1 MSRNRDWVKEV
12 TPEIYNSMQASI
24 EAAYNNACSLLDDSE
39 LLLKN
44 KRYSRATALAILAEE
59 EFSKSY
65 ILLSCLGQS
74 RWDSNI
80 YKSLKTHST
89 KQGVS
94 EAARNHFNWSNEN
107 IRKTE
112 ELNKTSE
119 VKHEPM
125 LFPDEHKIK
134 ELKELANS
142 RFKKPINDHV
152 KQNSFYVSLDKN
164 ARIMSTPAIIT
175 ELNAKQYI
183 AEAKEFKSITET
195 LIRMNLQ

>member
-1 MSRNRDWVKEV
+1 MSKKGDWVKEV
-12 TPEIYNSMQASI
+12 TPELYNSMQASI

-44 KRYSRATALAILAEE
+44 KRYSRATALSILAEE

-65 ILLSCLGQS
+65 ILLSCLKQS

-89 KQGVS
+89 KQGIS
-94 EAARNHFNWSNEN
+94 EAARNHFNWTNEN

-119 VKHEPM
+119 VKLEPM
-125 LFPDEHKIK
+125 LFPDEDKTK

-164 ARIMSTPAIIT
+164 ANIMSTPTIIT
-175 ELNAKQYI
+175 ELNAKQSI
-183 AEAKEFKSITET
+183 AEAKEFKTITET
-195 LIRMNLQ
+195 LMRINLQ